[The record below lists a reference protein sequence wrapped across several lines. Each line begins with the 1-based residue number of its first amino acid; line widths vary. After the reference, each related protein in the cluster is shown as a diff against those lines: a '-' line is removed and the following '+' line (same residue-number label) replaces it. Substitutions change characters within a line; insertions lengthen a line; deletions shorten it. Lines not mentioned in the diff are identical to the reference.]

1 MIFEDAQ
8 DALNGASPT
17 PTGTDSTAATP
28 PTSSTTDNNNSGN
41 EADPKKAAMEKGEA
55 KAEEIKQIT
64 TQFEHLNTFTL
75 WFISIENDKKKKE
88 QIENQI
94 KNLSA
99 SLEKLEKEK
108 QAAETPAEVT
118 QSPDV
123 IKDSFNPFRK
133 K

>member
-1 MIFEDAQ
+1 
-8 DALNGASPT
+8 
-17 PTGTDSTAATP
+17 
-28 PTSSTTDNNNSGN
+28 
-41 EADPKKAAMEKGEA
+41 MEKGEA

-88 QIENQI
+88 QLESQI

-108 QAAETPAEVT
+108 QSAEASAEPVSKEETPSEGT

-133 K
+133 KEEQQTPESINQKIEELKK